1 MAIAVRC
8 CSTLQDTRGGGGDA
22 DVVVVVTVAFVVVK
36 AEAVLVGL

>member
-1 MAIAVRC
+1 MVVRC
-8 CSTLQDTRGGGGDA
+8 CSTLQDTRGGGGGDA